1 VDQCFL
7 LAPNHMKENPLLAA
21 GCHPDALSLD
31 NDHHPVPSIIN
42 IQGAAW
48 ARAKELADVKVHWV
62 ESNINHYH
70 NGISVTPE
78 QMENFAPFFRNAN
91 SLIARGINKTHKRTG
106 AVFAGSYRVA
116 PCLDDESV
124 ETCLRYALINVL
136 KDHQVESLDENPF
149 FSTYR
154 QLAFGEEQKFWCID
168 WDEFYRKGGWKV
180 RRHRPKDYLDWREL
194 KLDPLPAWESF
205 EIEARQ
211 KKVRKV
217 AEDAEQEL
225 KDLRRE
231 EGRTV
236 IGVPA
241 LFETDPRSRP
251 RNPKAPKKKPICHT
265 IDPLLFIYY
274 VNSLREIENEFIKA
288 SWDYRNG
295 DHEREFPVGT
305 FRPPRCTLTTYDSS

>member
-1 VDQCFL
+1 
-7 LAPNHMKENPLLAA
+7 MKQNPLLAT

-42 IQGAAW
+42 IQGSAW
-48 ARAKELADVKVHWV
+48 SRAKELEDVKVHWV

-70 NGISVTPE
+70 NGVSVSE
-78 QMENFAPFFRNAN
+78 DQMENFAPFFRNAN

-106 AVFAGSYRVA
+106 AVFAGPYRVA
-116 PCLDDESV
+116 PCLDDESA
-124 ETCLRYALINVL
+124 EMCLRYALINVL

-154 QLAFGEEQKFWCID
+154 QMAFGEEQKFWFID

-180 RRHRPKDYLDWREL
+180 KRHRPKDYLDWRQL
-194 KLDPLPAWESF
+194 KLDPLPAWESLDSC
-205 EIEARQ
+205 ARQ
-211 KKVRKV
+211 QKVQQIAK
-217 AEDAEQEL
+217 DAEQEL
-225 KDLRRE
+225 KDLRKE

-236 IGVPA
+236 IGVSA

-251 RNPKAPKKKPICHT
+251 KNPKTPTKKPICHT
-265 IDPLLFIYY
+265 IDPLVFIYY
-274 VNSLREIENEFIKA
+274 CESIRDIEDEYIKA

-295 DHEREFPVGT
+295 DHERAFPVGT
-305 FRPPRCTLTTYDSS
+305 FRPPRCVMTTIANAGAFGVADTS